1 MSLVDDPKFTHLKIS
16 GRLPTPKG
24 IALKVISLTQQADV
38 SNNAIA
44 QMIGADPALSVR
56 VIKAA
61 NVLLAHSSR
70 PVVTISDAVMVL
82 GARGLRQL
90 VLGIALIVDYRH
102 GPCKEFD
109 YLNFWT
115 HSLLTGIVA
124 KHLAKH
130 TRLAS
135 LDEVFVAGLFCRI
148 GQLALATVFTDEYGA
163 LLSQARGVE
172 YGELCTREREKFGFD
187 ESELGE
193 AILADM
199 NFPKIF
205 QMLVRYCEQPDDSE
219 LLEATREWRLLNLM
233 NFAMRIA
240 DLFMAEPERRG
251 KLLPGIRRQALRLS
265 IETEELI
272 EIGDACVRDWLEWS
286 ALLGMSNSLSI
297 PVFDELLKDEPVAEV
312 APVEA
317 VELAGCAL
325 NVLVVDDDASTLR
338 LLEAMLKAAG
348 HHVTLA
354 RNGVEAL
361 KLIAQRPPQ
370 LLVSDWMM
378 PEMDGIELCTRVRAS
393 EAWRNIYV
401 VILTAQENPERL
413 IQAFEAGADDYLM
426 KPITPKI
433 MFARLRAAQRVIQMQ
448 AELAADREKLQRLA
462 DELTGANERLRQM
475 ALTDV
480 LTELP
485 NRRAAMGRL
494 EQEWASLQRSH
505 RQLSC
510 MVVDVDHFKL
520 INDKFGHPAGDL
532 ALKSIAKCLRNAART
547 QDLVCRF
554 GGEEFLVICPD
565 ADVEAACQCA
575 ERLRRQVEAMAL
587 EGFTPPLRLTVS
599 IGVSSSAG
607 ATSLDEMLTRA
618 DKCLYA
624 AKQSGRN
631 RTICQSR

>member
-1 MSLVDDPKFTHLKIS
+1 MSLVDDPKFTQLKIS

-109 YLNFWT
+109 YLNFWI
-115 HSLLTGIVA
+115 HSLLTGIIA

-135 LDEVFVAGLFCRI
+135 LDEVFVAGLFSRI
-148 GQLALATVFTDEYGA
+148 GRLALATVFTEEYGA
-163 LLSQARGVE
+163 LLSQTRGLE
-172 YGELCTREREKFGFD
+172 HEALCASEREKFGFD

-205 QMLVRYCEQPDDSE
+205 QMLVRYCERPDDSE

-240 DLFMAEPERRG
+240 DLFMDEPERRG
-251 KLLPGIRRQALRLS
+251 KLLPGIHQQAQRLS

-286 ALLGMSNSLSI
+286 ALLGMNSSLDL
-297 PVFDELLKDEPVAEV
+297 PVFEELLKSAQPAEV
-312 APVEA
+312 QPVVAIEP
-317 VELAGCAL
+317 AGRAL
-325 NVLVVDDDASTLR
+325 NVLVVDDDTSTLR

-354 RNGVEAL
+354 RNGIEAL
-361 KLIAQRPPQ
+361 ALIAERPPQ
-370 LLVSDWMM
+370 LLISDWMM
-378 PEMDGIELCTRVRAS
+378 PEMDGIALCSRVRAS
-393 EAWRNIYV
+393 DAWRNIYV
-401 VILTAQENPERL
+401 VILTAQESPERL
-413 IQAFEAGADDYLM
+413 IQAFEAGADDYLL

-448 AELAADREKLQRLA
+448 AELAADREKLQLLA
-462 DELTGANERLRQM
+462 DELTEANERLKQM

-494 EQEWASLQRSH
+494 EQEWASLQRNH
-505 RQLSC
+505 RPLAC
-510 MVVDVDHFKL
+510 MVIDVDHFKL

-532 ALKSIAKCLRNAART
+532 VLRSIAKCLRSAART

-565 ADVEAACQCA
+565 TDIEAACQCA
-575 ERLRRQVEAMAL
+575 ERLRRQVEAMTL
-587 EGFTPPLRLTVS
+587 EGFKPPLHLTIS

-607 ATSLDEMLTRA
+607 AASLDEMLTRA